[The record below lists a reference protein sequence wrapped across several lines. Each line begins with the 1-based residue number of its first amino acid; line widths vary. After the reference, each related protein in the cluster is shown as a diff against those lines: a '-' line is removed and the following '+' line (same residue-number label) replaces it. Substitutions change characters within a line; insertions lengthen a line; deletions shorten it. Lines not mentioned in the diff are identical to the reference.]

1 MKEYI
6 IHGTSYENLVDILK
20 SGCIEANISKKKEG
34 LLMEEHQVNQIFTQ
48 LLYRN
53 LPDENIQYPHWFQ
66 CCIVLDKKI
75 LKDYPFYA
83 TSIGAFKKNFSD
95 AFSKDIEKS
104 KDIFVKSK
112 GNLKK
117 YPNFTP
123 LKEHIL
129 KRMSRKSDTISFIH
143 SHEILFNK
151 KIPLKK
157 YCKLILYRG
166 YNEEQSLNLLKI
178 SIIYYNNP

>member
-1 MKEYI
+1 
-6 IHGTSYENLVDILK
+6 
-20 SGCIEANISKKKEG
+20 
-34 LLMEEHQVNQIFTQ
+34 MEEQQVNQIFTQ

-83 TSIGAFKKNFSD
+83 TSIGGFKKNFSD

-123 LKEHIL
+123 LKENIL

-178 SIIYYNNP
+178 SIIYYNNPEKFIGLIEKNI